1 MTDKHEL
8 PHFETRS
15 LTDRRLFLKLRS
27 FHNAV
32 DQRCADSGMGV
43 SLTGIDSAHT
53 WADSIVLLFETQAQI
68 DAWTECH
75 RIPRGDTQPIQ
86 RVYELGAMWYLHHL
100 DQDWHK
106 WSTAEARATSLI
118 EWSSRVRSGIFQAQA

>member
-1 MTDKHEL
+1 VSVHVDGGRVREDLLVHFPVPMTHVWE
-8 PHFETRS
+8 
-15 LTDRRLFLKLRS
+15 
-27 FHNAV
+27 NV
-32 DQRCADSGMGV
+32 
-43 SLTGIDSAHT
+43 IY
-53 WADSIVLLFETQAQI
+53 ADSIVLLFETQAQI

-100 DQDWHK
+100 DQAWHK